1 MFTEVF
7 VMNLDLK
14 ERISEN
20 GIVIELKGELDIFS
34 SPTLKDKLYS
44 LIDTSS
50 NDVIIDMNDVTY
62 IDSTGLGVFVGALKK
77 SRQKGTNIVLKNL
90 KPNVRKVFTIT
101 GLDKVFRI
109 E

>member
-1 MFTEVF
+1 
-7 VMNLDLK
+7 MNLDLK
-14 ERISEN
+14 EKVSEN
-20 GIVIELKGELDIFS
+20 GVVIELKGELDIFS
-34 SPTLKDKLYS
+34 SPMLKDKLYG
-44 LIDTSS
+44 LIDASS
-50 NDVIIDMNDVTY
+50 TDVVVDLNDVSY

-77 SRQKGTNIVLKNL
+77 SKQKGIGIVLKNL

>member
-1 MFTEVF
+1 
-7 VMNLDLK
+7 
-14 ERISEN
+14 
-20 GIVIELKGELDIFS
+20 
-34 SPTLKDKLYS
+34 LKDKLYS

-50 NDVIIDMNDVTY
+50 SDVIIDMNDVSY

-77 SRQKGTNIVLKNL
+77 SKQKGTNIVLKNL
-90 KPNVRKVFTIT
+90 KPNVKKVFTIT